1 MVEKGK
7 STSWSFALLLASLLL
22 MRIRRPKPRHFNGL
36 RGSKLSRSVILNWDE
51 LDYTMADLLDLES
64 DICQAVWQLSQL
76 RGNTFNLLNTMNIV
90 LLPKKDMAETV
101 GDFRPISLVHNI
113 AKIFSKILA
122 LRHAPRLPDLVSS
135 NQSAFV
141 KKRCIHDN
149 FVLVQSIVKDLHR
162 RKTPTLFVKLD
173 IAKAFDSI

>member
-1 MVEKGK
+1 
-7 STSWSFALLLASLLL
+7 
-22 MRIRRPKPRHFNGL
+22 
-36 RGSKLSRSVILNWDE
+36 
-51 LDYTMADLLDLES
+51 
-64 DICQAVWQLSQL
+64 LSQL

-90 LLPKKDMAETV
+90 LLSKQDMAETV

-113 AKIFSKILA
+113 AKILSKILA

-162 RKTPTLFVKLD
+162 RKTLTYLSSSTSLRLLTPSDGHTFSKCLKIWDWEIDGEIGSL
-173 IAKAFDSI
+173 